1 MMTWLANNTAPHTR
15 RATAVAVVSTVGEL
29 GGILSIWLL
38 GFLSPAPNYA
48 SATITFIAMS
58 IGMVVLSTANLA
70 YLWRQN
76 RLKAMERQRMK
87 KAEEPEG
94 LGDRSAW
101 FIYSL

>member
-1 MMTWLANNTAPHTR
+1 M
-15 RATAVAVVSTVGEL
+15 AVVSIVGEM
-29 GGILSIWLL
+29 GGILAIWLL
-38 GFLSPAPNYA
+38 GSLSPAPDYT

-76 RLKAMERQRMK
+76 RLKAVRRQRMK
-87 KAEEPEG
+87 KEEEPEG

-101 FIYSL
+101 FIYNL